1 MKKVVIIT
9 GGYSSEHNISLKS
22 ARTVEIELK
31 NLGYSVSILKIEKS
45 GFDYRSIKSAMF
57 DCAFIALH
65 GPPAEDGD
73 IQKYLDKI
81 KLPYTCSGS
90 NISAITF
97 NKYECNLVLNKLGLR
112 CPKSISVNNESK
124 IDCQLIEKEFSYPLI
139 VKPNRSGSSYG
150 VSKVSDMMQLKVAI
164 KLAFE
169 HDNHIMF
176 EEFID
181 GTEVSCGVYY
191 NNAVTSLPVTEIVTD
206 NEFFDYEAK
215 YEGKSNEITPAR
227 IDKNIYSKIKNLTEK
242 IYSELNLKGIC
253 RVDYIIKNNLPYIIE
268 INTVPGLSKES
279 IIPKQLKCMNI
290 SLSEIF
296 KISIENA
303 TFNE

>member
-1 MKKVVIIT
+1 MEKVVIIT
-9 GGYSSEHNISLKS
+9 GGYSSEHNISLQS
-22 ARTVEIELK
+22 AQTVEIELK

-45 GFDYRSIKSAMF
+45 AFDYRSIKTAMF

-90 NISAITF
+90 NISSITF
-97 NKYECNLVLNKLGLR
+97 NKYECNLMLKKLGLR
-112 CPKSISVNNESK
+112 CPKSISVSDESN
-124 IDCQLIEKEFSYPLI
+124 IDYQSVEKEFSYPLI

-150 VSKVSDMMQLKVAI
+150 VSKVINMMQLKVAI

-227 IDKNIYSKIKNLTEK
+227 INQKIYSKIKNLTEK

-268 INTVPGLSKES
+268 INTVPGLSNES
-279 IIPKQLKCMNI
+279 IIPKQLKGMNI

>member
-1 MKKVVIIT
+1 M
-9 GGYSSEHNISLKS
+9 
-22 ARTVEIELK
+22 
-31 NLGYSVSILKIEKS
+31 
-45 GFDYRSIKSAMF
+45 
-57 DCAFIALH
+57 
-65 GPPAEDGD
+65 
-73 IQKYLDKI
+73 
-81 KLPYTCSGS
+81 
-90 NISAITF
+90 
-97 NKYECNLVLNKLGLR
+97 
-112 CPKSISVNNESK
+112 
-124 IDCQLIEKEFSYPLI
+124 
-139 VKPNRSGSSYG
+139 
-150 VSKVSDMMQLKVAI
+150 
-164 KLAFE
+164 
-169 HDNHIMF
+169 
-176 EEFID
+176 
-181 GTEVSCGVYY
+181 
-191 NNAVTSLPVTEIVTD
+191 PVTEIVTD

-242 IYSELNLKGIC
+242 IYLKLNLKGIC

>member
-9 GGYSSEHNISLKS
+9 GGYSSEHNISLNS
-22 ARTVEIELK
+22 AQAVETELK

-45 GFDYRSIKSAMF
+45 GFDYHSIKSSLY

-65 GPPAEDGD
+65 GPPAEDGN
-73 IQKYLDKI
+73 IQKHLDKI

-90 NISAITF
+90 NISSITF
-97 NKYECNLVLNKLGLR
+97 DKYKCNSVLKKLGFR
-112 CPKSISVNNESK
+112 CPKSISFTHENR
-124 IDCQLIEKEFSYPLI
+124 IDFHFIEKEFSFPLI

-150 VSKVSDMMQLKVAI
+150 VSKVIDKTELKSAI
-164 KLAFE
+164 KRAFK
-169 HDNHIMF
+169 HDNLIMF
-176 EEFID
+176 EEFIK

-191 NNAVTSLPVTEIVTD
+191 DNAVVSLPITEIVTD
-206 NEFFDYEAK
+206 NDFFDYEAK

-227 IDKNIYSKIKNLTEK
+227 INKKIYSEIKNLTEK

-253 RVDYIIKNNLPYIIE
+253 RIDYIIRNNLAYIIE

-279 IIPKQLKCMNI
+279 IIPKQLKCINMP
-290 SLSEIF
+290 LSEIF
-296 KISIENA
+296 KISLENA
-303 TFNE
+303 NFNE

>member
-22 ARTVEIELK
+22 ARTVETELR
-31 NLGYSVSILKIEKS
+31 NLDYSVSILKIEKS
-45 GFDYRSIKSAMF
+45 GFDYRSIKTAMF

-124 IDCQLIEKEFSYPLI
+124 IDFQLIEKEFSYPLI

-253 RVDYIIKNNLPYIIE
+253 RVDYIIKNNLPYVIE

>member
-22 ARTVEIELK
+22 AQTVETELK

-45 GFDYRSIKSAMF
+45 GFDYHSIKSSLY

-65 GPPAEDGD
+65 GPPAEDGS
-73 IQKYLDKI
+73 IQKHLDKI

-90 NISAITF
+90 NISLTTF
-97 NKYECNLVLNKLGLR
+97 NKYECNSVLKKLGFR
-112 CPKSISVNNESK
+112 CPKSISFSCESK
-124 IDCQLIEKEFSYPLI
+124 IDFQFIEKEFSFPLI
-139 VKPNRSGSSYG
+139 VKPNSSGSSYG
-150 VSKVSDMMQLKVAI
+150 VSKVSDIIELKSAI

-169 HDNHIMF
+169 HDNQIMF
-176 EEFID
+176 EEFIS

-191 NNAVTSLPVTEIVTD
+191 NNAVVSLPITEIVTD
-206 NEFFDYEAK
+206 NDFFDYEAK

-227 IDKNIYSKIKNLTEK
+227 INKKIYTKIKKLTEK
-242 IYSELNLKGIC
+242 IYSKLNLKGIC
-253 RVDYIIKNNLPYIIE
+253 RVDYIIKNNLAYIIE

-279 IIPKQLKCMNI
+279 IIPKQLKCINM

-303 TFNE
+303 NFNE

>member
-73 IQKYLDKI
+73 IQKHLDKI

-112 CPKSISVNNESK
+112 CPKSISINNESK

-181 GTEVSCGVYY
+181 GTEVSCGVFY
-191 NNAVTSLPVTEIVTD
+191 NKVPAPRITTFVD
-206 NEFFDYEAK
+206 
-215 YEGKSNEITPAR
+215 ITPLWQ
-227 IDKNIYSKIKNLTEK
+227 KKT
-242 IYSELNLKGIC
+242 
-253 RVDYIIKNNLPYIIE
+253 
-268 INTVPGLSKES
+268 
-279 IIPKQLKCMNI
+279 
-290 SLSEIF
+290 
-296 KISIENA
+296 
-303 TFNE
+303 

>member
-22 ARTVEIELK
+22 ARTVETELK

-73 IQKYLDKI
+73 IQKHLDKI

-97 NKYECNLVLNKLGLR
+97 NKYECNLVLDKLGLR

-124 IDCQLIEKEFSYPLI
+124 IDCQLIEKEFLSF
-139 VKPNRSGSSYG
+139 S
-150 VSKVSDMMQLKVAI
+150 
-164 KLAFE
+164 
-169 HDNHIMF
+169 
-176 EEFID
+176 
-181 GTEVSCGVYY
+181 
-191 NNAVTSLPVTEIVTD
+191 
-206 NEFFDYEAK
+206 
-215 YEGKSNEITPAR
+215 
-227 IDKNIYSKIKNLTEK
+227 
-242 IYSELNLKGIC
+242 
-253 RVDYIIKNNLPYIIE
+253 
-268 INTVPGLSKES
+268 IN
-279 IIPKQLKCMNI
+279 
-290 SLSEIF
+290 
-296 KISIENA
+296 
-303 TFNE
+303 

>member
-97 NKYECNLVLNKLGLR
+97 NKYECNVVLNKLGLR
-112 CPKSISVNNESK
+112 CPKSISVSNESK
-124 IDCQLIEKEFSYPLI
+124 IDYQFIEKEFSYPLI

>member
-9 GGYSSEHNISLKS
+9 GGYSSEHNISLQS
-22 ARTVEIELK
+22 AQTVETNLK
-31 NLGYSVSILKIEKS
+31 NLGYTVSILKIEKS
-45 GFDYRSIKSAMF
+45 GFDYRSIKTAMF

-73 IQKYLDKI
+73 IQKHLDKI
-81 KLPYTCSGS
+81 KLPYTCSDS
-90 NISAITF
+90 NISSVTF
-97 NKYECNLVLNKLGLR
+97 NKYECNSMLKKLGFK
-112 CPKSISVNNESK
+112 CPKSISISNESK
-124 IDCQLIEKEFSYPLI
+124 IDYQFIEKKISYPLI

-150 VSKVSDMMQLKVAI
+150 VSKVNDVMQLRVAI
-164 KLAFE
+164 KLAFKY
-169 HDNHIMF
+169 DNRIMF
-176 EEFID
+176 EEYIN

-191 NNAVTSLPVTEIVTD
+191 SNEVTSLPVTEIVAD

-227 IDKNIYSKIKNLTEK
+227 IDKKIYREIQKLSEK
-242 IYSELNLKGIC
+242 MYSELNLKGIC
-253 RVDYIIKNNLPYIIE
+253 RFDYIIKNNLPYIIE
-268 INTVPGLSKES
+268 INTVPGLSKKS